1 MNYRVLKFGAEWC
14 GPCKKLASDVEKN
27 PIKFSNVSFESINVD
42 DNDEM
47 VEHYN
52 IMSVPVSIIVDESYN
67 EVSRLVGYSGYQ
79 NYINWI
85 KLHTQND

>member
-1 MNYRVLKFGAEWC
+1 MNYRVLKFGATWC
-14 GPCKKLASDVEKN
+14 GPCRKLSEDLYKRPLN
-27 PIKFSNVSFESINVD
+27 LSNVTFESIDID

-47 VEHYN
+47 TEFYR
-52 IMSVPVSIIVDESYN
+52 IMSVPVTIIVDSNNN